1 MNKAAKTYILQ
12 FTGVMMLYVVI
23 LIITVTLLKTLP
35 ATSAWRFLAA
45 MLPMI
50 PIVLGLLAFL
60 RFFGEMDELQK
71 RIQLYALAFSFGAT
85 GLLTFSYGL
94 LQNAGLPQ
102 VSFIAVFPMM
112 IALWGLGSVIASL
125 RYQ

>member
-1 MNKAAKTYILQ
+1 
-12 FTGVMMLYVVI
+12 
-23 LIITVTLLKTLP
+23 
-35 ATSAWRFLAA
+35 
-45 MLPMI
+45 MI
-50 PIVLGLLAFL
+50 PIAMGVAAFL
-60 RFFGEMDELQK
+60 RLFGAMDELQK
-71 RIQLYALAFSFGAT
+71 QIQLYALAFAFGLT

-112 IALWGLGSVIASL
+112 IALWGVGNVIGSW